1 MSHRIRVLIA
11 DDSAFARKVLREVL
25 SESSEIEVVGTAR
38 DGLEALEKIAQLEP
52 DVVTLDLVMPNLD
65 GLGVLQAMPLEHA
78 PRVVVVSISDG
89 ETELGAAALQAGAVG
104 IVKKP
109 TALATD
115 RLYELRGELVS
126 KIRIA
131 AGARVKPTS
140 MDVRATVPA
149 PSTYR
154 HRVIVIGTS
163 TGGPQAIT
171 RLLPMLPA
179 DLPVPVLVA
188 LHIPEGYTEA
198 LAARL
203 DASSAIDVCEAQPDM
218 ALRAGLCVI
227 ARGGSHLRIS
237 AGGKPG
243 EAGGE
248 GPRLQLDSLPGG
260 AQHMPSVDFLFESA
274 VAHFGGATLGVIL
287 TGMGDDGLRGARA
300 IHRAG
305 GVVLAESERSCV
317 VYGMPRCI
325 SEAGLATAEVP
336 IDAMAAEILRR
347 L

>member
-1 MSHRIRVLIA
+1 MSRRIRVLVV

-25 SESSEIEVVGTAR
+25 SECSEVEVVGTAR
-38 DGLEALEKIAQLEP
+38 DGLEALEKITQLAP
-52 DVVTLDLVMPNLD
+52 DVLTLDLVMPNLD
-65 GLGVLQAMPLEHA
+65 GLGVLQAMPAEHA

-89 ETELGAAALQAGAVG
+89 DTELGAAALQAGAVD
-104 IVKKP
+104 IIKKP

-115 RLYELRGELVS
+115 RLYELREELIA
-126 KIRIA
+126 KIKIA
-131 AGARVKPTS
+131 AAVRVKPS
-140 MDVRATVPA
+140 VIGERASVPT
-149 PSTYR
+149 PIIYR

-171 RLLPMLPA
+171 RLLPMLPR
-179 DLPVPVLVA
+179 DLPVPVLIA

-218 ALRAGLCVI
+218 PLRPGLCVI
-227 ARGGSHLRIS
+227 ARGGTHLRLV
-237 AGGKPG
+237 GG
-243 EAGGE
+243 AE
-248 GPRLQLDSLPGG
+248 GPRLQLDSAPGG
-260 AQHMPSVDFLFESA
+260 SLHMPSVDFLFESA
-274 VAHFGGATLGVIL
+274 AAQFGGATLGVVL
-287 TGMGDDGLRGARA
+287 TGMGDDGLRGARI
-300 IHRAG
+300 IHGAG

-325 SEAGLATAEVP
+325 SEAGLATAEAP
-336 IDAMAAEILRR
+336 IDAMATEILRH